1 MDYRA
6 QYRQLVRELERLGG
20 DLRGV
25 PRYYSLE
32 AEAKVRRLIK
42 ERQGGAPPRGGES
55 PQTDKGGGEQ
65 GGEPPRGGEPPQ
77 AKDKGELPFAPT
89 VGGEQGGESPRT
101 DKGGGE
107 QVKKEN
113 LIADYPVA
121 LHGVYRAKRE
131 AWLRACSLKLS
142 LNAVPM
148 EEEDKA
154 RELQRQL
161 WQLFSAMDNYDVV
174 LQYWRDHKK
183 ILEPQKEDYSRLTPV
198 ELVQRRNT
206 LRSNIVSRE
215 KSLAKWE
222 EQVKSEELKVKSEGL
237 SVKSEGG
244 MSGRSLWVLQEKIA
258 RKREEVEQMKLQVK
272 EIEKLMI
279 NANND

>member
-6 QYRQLVRELERLGG
+6 QYRQLVGDLERLGG

-42 ERQGGAPPRGGES
+42 ERQGGES
-55 PQTDKGGGEQ
+55 PRTNS
-65 GGEPPRGGEPPQ
+65 GEPPR

-89 VGGEQGGESPRT
+89 A
-101 DKGGGE
+101 GGGE
-107 QVKKEN
+107 PPRGGAPPQAN
-113 LIADYPVA
+113 SGAADLIADYPVA

-131 AWLRACSLKLS
+131 AWLCACSLKLT
-142 LNAVPM
+142 LNAIPM
-148 EEEDKA
+148 EEEGKA

-174 LQYWRDHKK
+174 LQYWRNHKK

-222 EQVKSEELKVKSEGL
+222 EQARSGEGMT
-237 SVKSEGG
+237 V
-244 MSGRSLWVLQEKIA
+244 RSLWVLQEKIA

-272 EIEKLMI
+272 EVEKLLVVSC
-279 NANND
+279 

>member
-25 PRYYSLE
+25 PAYYSLE

-42 ERQGGAPPRGGES
+42 ERKGGES
-55 PQTDKGGGEQ
+55 PLTDKGGGE
-65 GGEPPRGGEPPQ
+65 PPR

-89 VGGEQGGESPRT
+89 TGGGEPPQGGEQG
-101 DKGGGE
+101 
-107 QVKKEN
+107 KKED
-113 LIADYPVA
+113 LIVDYPVA

-131 AWLRACSLKLS
+131 AWLRACSLKLT
-142 LNAVPM
+142 LNAIPM

-174 LQYWRDHKK
+174 LQYWRNHKK

-222 EQVKSEELKVKSEGL
+222 EQVKSEELR
-237 SVKSEGG
+237 VKSEGG
-244 MSGRSLWVLQEKIA
+244 KSGRSLWVLNEKIA
-258 RKREEVEQMKLQVK
+258 RKREEVAQMKLQVK
-272 EIEKLMI
+272 EVEKLLSP
-279 NANND
+279 

>member
-6 QYRQLVRELERLGG
+6 QYRQLVGELERLGG

-42 ERQGGAPPRGGES
+42 ERQGSGGGES
-55 PQTDKGGGEQ
+55 PRT
-65 GGEPPRGGEPPQ
+65 
-77 AKDKGELPFAPT
+77 KDKGELPFAPT
-89 VGGEQGGESPRT
+89 A
-101 DKGGGE
+101 GGGE
-107 QVKKEN
+107 PPLGGAPPQAN
-113 LIADYPVA
+113 SGAADLIADYPVA

-131 AWLRACSLKLS
+131 AWLRACSLKLT

-222 EQVKSEELKVKSEGL
+222 EQARSEELR
-237 SVKSEGG
+237 VKSEGG
-244 MSGRSLWVLQEKIA
+244 KSGRSLWVLQEKIA

-272 EIEKLMI
+272 EVEKLLVVS
-279 NANND
+279 D

>member
-25 PRYYSLE
+25 PAYYSLE
-32 AEAKVRRLIK
+32 AEAKVRRIIK
-42 ERQGGAPPRGGES
+42 ERQGG
-55 PQTDKGGGEQ
+55 
-65 GGEPPRGGEPPQ
+65 GGEPPR

-89 VGGEQGGESPRT
+89 VGGEQGGEQAKRE
-101 DKGGGE
+101 D
-107 QVKKEN
+107 

-131 AWLRACSLKLS
+131 VWLRACSLKLT
-142 LNAVPM
+142 LNAIPM

-161 WQLFSAMDNYDVV
+161 WQLFEAMDNYDVV
-174 LQYWRDHKK
+174 LQYWRDHKR
-183 ILEPQKEDYSRLTPV
+183 ILEPVREDYSRLTPV

-206 LRSNIVSRE
+206 LRSDIVSRE

-222 EQVKSEELKVKSEGL
+222 EQAKREE
-237 SVKSEGG
+237 G

-279 NANND
+279 NVSND

>member
-6 QYRQLVRELERLGG
+6 QYRQLVGELERLGG

-42 ERQGGAPPRGGES
+42 ERQGGES
-55 PQTDKGGGEQ
+55 PRTNS
-65 GGEPPRGGEPPQ
+65 GEPPR

-89 VGGEQGGESPRT
+89 A
-101 DKGGGE
+101 GGGTIPLAPE
-107 QVKKEN
+107 GGIVPLAPEGGSGVAD

-142 LNAVPM
+142 LNQVPM

-161 WQLFSAMDNYDVV
+161 WQLFDAMDNYDVV
-174 LQYWRDHKK
+174 LQYWRDHKR
-183 ILEPQKEDYSRLTPV
+183 ILEPVREDYSQLTPV

-222 EQVKSEELKVKSEGL
+222 EQVKSEELR
-237 SVKSEGG
+237 VKSEGG
-244 MSGRSLWVLQEKIA
+244 KSGRSLWVLQEKIA

-272 EIEKLMI
+272 EVEKLLSP
-279 NANND
+279 

>member
-1 MDYRA
+1 MDYKA
-6 QYRQLVRELERLGG
+6 QYRELVNELERLGG

-42 ERQGGAPPRGGES
+42 ERSAQPTCAPES
-55 PQTDKGGGEQ
+55 QIAPTS
-65 GGEPPRGGEPPQ
+65 GEPPQ
-77 AKDKGELPFAPT
+77 KSGEPAKKADF
-89 VGGEQGGESPRT
+89 
-101 DKGGGE
+101 
-107 QVKKEN
+107 
-113 LIADYPVA
+113 IADYPVA
-121 LHGVYRAKRE
+121 LHGVYRAKQE
-131 AWLRACSLKLS
+131 AWLRACSLKLT
-142 LNAVPM
+142 LNAIPM
-148 EEEDKA
+148 EDEVKA
-154 RELQRQL
+154 CEIQRQL
-161 WQLFSAMDNYDVV
+161 WQLFETMDNYDVV

-183 ILEPQKEDYSRLTPV
+183 ILEPVQEDYSRLTPM

-222 EQVKSEELKVKSEGL
+222 EQAKSEE
-237 SVKSEGG
+237 G
-244 MSGRSLWVLQEKIA
+244 MTVRSLWVLNEKIA

-272 EIEKLMI
+272 EIEALI

>member
-25 PRYYSLE
+25 PAYYSLE

-42 ERQGGAPPRGGES
+42 ERQGGGGEPPRANSGEPPRTSGEQCGEPPRGGES
-55 PQTDKGGGEQ
+55 PQTDKGG
-65 GGEPPRGGEPPQ
+65 
-77 AKDKGELPFAPT
+77 AAD
-89 VGGEQGGESPRT
+89 
-101 DKGGGE
+101 
-107 QVKKEN
+107 

-131 AWLRACSLKLS
+131 AWLRACSLKLT
-142 LNAVPM
+142 LNAIPM

-222 EQVKSEELKVKSEGL
+222 EQVKREELR
-237 SVKSEGG
+237 VKSEGG
-244 MSGRSLWVLQEKIA
+244 MSGRSLWVLNEKIA

-272 EIEKLMI
+272 EVEKLVVSC
-279 NANND
+279 

>member
-42 ERQGGAPPRGGES
+42 ERQGG
-55 PQTDKGGGEQ
+55 
-65 GGEPPRGGEPPQ
+65 GGEPPRANRESPRTKDKGELPFTPTVGGGESPRT
-77 AKDKGELPFAPT
+77 KDKGELPFAPT
-89 VGGEQGGESPRT
+89 VGGEPQRTSGGA
-101 DKGGGE
+101 D
-107 QVKKEN
+107 

-131 AWLRACSLKLS
+131 AWLRACSLKLT
-142 LNAVPM
+142 LNAIPM

-222 EQVKSEELKVKSEGL
+222 EQVKSEEL
-237 SVKSEGG
+237 SVKSGEG
-244 MSGRSLWVLQEKIA
+244 MTERSLWVLNEKIA

-272 EIEKLMI
+272 EIEKLVTS
-279 NANND
+279 DK

>member
-6 QYRQLVRELERLGG
+6 QYRQLVRDLERLGG

-42 ERQGGAPPRGGES
+42 ERQGSGGGES
-55 PQTDKGGGEQ
+55 P
-65 GGEPPRGGEPPQ
+65 R

-89 VGGEQGGESPRT
+89 VGGEQGGEQAKRE
-101 DKGGGE
+101 D
-107 QVKKEN
+107 

-142 LNAVPM
+142 LNQVPM

-222 EQVKSEELKVKSEGL
+222 EQAKSGEG
-237 SVKSEGG
+237 
-244 MSGRSLWVLQEKIA
+244 MTTRSLWVLNEKIA

>member
-6 QYRQLVRELERLGG
+6 QYRQLVGELERLGG

-42 ERQGGAPPRGGES
+42 ERQGGGGAPPRGGEPPQANGGGGGEPPRANSGEPPRGGES
-55 PQTDKGGGEQ
+55 PQTDKGG
-65 GGEPPRGGEPPQ
+65 R
-77 AKDKGELPFAPT
+77 AD
-89 VGGEQGGESPRT
+89 
-101 DKGGGE
+101 
-107 QVKKEN
+107 

-142 LNAVPM
+142 LNQVPM

-161 WQLFSAMDNYDVV
+161 WQLFDAMDNYDVV
-174 LQYWRDHKK
+174 LQYWRDHKR

-222 EQVKSEELKVKSEGL
+222 EQVKSEEL

-258 RKREEVEQMKLQVK
+258 RKREEVAQMKLQVK
-272 EIEKLMI
+272 EVEKLLVVSC
-279 NANND
+279 

>member
-25 PRYYSLE
+25 PAYYSLE

-42 ERQGGAPPRGGES
+42 ERQGGES
-55 PQTDKGGGEQ
+55 LR
-65 GGEPPRGGEPPQ
+65 GGEPPRANSGEPPQ
-77 AKDKGELPFAPT
+77 ASGESPRTKDKGELPFAPT
-89 VGGEQGGESPRT
+89 VGGGQGGEQAKRE
-101 DKGGGE
+101 D
-107 QVKKEN
+107 

-131 AWLRACSLKLS
+131 AWLRACSLKLT

-161 WQLFSAMDNYDVV
+161 WQLFDAMDNYDVV

-222 EQVKSEELKVKSEGL
+222 EQVKSEELR
-237 SVKSEGG
+237 VKSEGG

-258 RKREEVEQMKLQVK
+258 RKREEVAQMKLQVK
-272 EIEKLMI
+272 EIEKLVTS
-279 NANND
+279 DK

>member
-6 QYRQLVRELERLGG
+6 QYRQLVGDLERLGG

-42 ERQGGAPPRGGES
+42 ERQGGAPPRGG
-55 PQTDKGGGEQ
+55 K
-65 GGEPPRGGEPPQ
+65 PPRGGESPRT
-77 AKDKGELPFAPT
+77 KDKGELPFAPT
-89 VGGEQGGESPRT
+89 VGGEQAKRE
-101 DKGGGE
+101 D
-107 QVKKEN
+107 

-131 AWLRACSLKLS
+131 AWLRACSLKLT

-148 EEEDKA
+148 EEEGKA
-154 RELQRQL
+154 REIQRQL

-174 LQYWRDHKK
+174 LQYWRNHKK

-222 EQVKSEELKVKSEGL
+222 EQVKSEELR
-237 SVKSEGG
+237 VKSEGG
-244 MSGRSLWVLQEKIA
+244 KSGRSLWVLNEKIA
-258 RKREEVEQMKLQVK
+258 RKREEVAQMKLQVK
-272 EIEKLMI
+272 EVEKLLSP
-279 NANND
+279 

>member
-25 PRYYSLE
+25 PHYYSLE

-42 ERQGGAPPRGGES
+42 ERQGG
-55 PQTDKGGGEQ
+55 
-65 GGEPPRGGEPPQ
+65 GGEPPRAKDKGELPFAPTAGGAEPPRGGDLL
-77 AKDKGELPFAPT
+77 DKGELPFAPT
-89 VGGEQGGESPRT
+89 VGGEQGGEQAKRE
-101 DKGGGE
+101 D
-107 QVKKEN
+107 

-131 AWLRACSLKLS
+131 AWLHACSLKLT

-183 ILEPQKEDYSRLTPV
+183 ILEPQKEDYSLLTPV

-222 EQVKSEELKVKSEGL
+222 EQAKSGEG
-237 SVKSEGG
+237 
-244 MSGRSLWVLQEKIA
+244 MATRSLWVLNEKIA

-272 EIEKLMI
+272 EIEKLVT
-279 NANND
+279 ND

>member
-42 ERQGGAPPRGGES
+42 ERQGGGGEPPRANGGGE
-55 PQTDKGGGEQ
+55 QTDKGGGESL
-65 GGEPPRGGEPPQ
+65 RT
-77 AKDKGELPFAPT
+77 KDKGELPFAPT
-89 VGGEQGGESPRT
+89 TGEGELPRTSGEQAKRE
-101 DKGGGE
+101 D
-107 QVKKEN
+107 

-131 AWLRACSLKLS
+131 AWLRACSLKLT

-154 RELQRQL
+154 REIQRQL

-174 LQYWRDHKK
+174 LQYWR
-183 ILEPQKEDYSRLTPV
+183 
-198 ELVQRRNT
+198 
-206 LRSNIVSRE
+206 
-215 KSLAKWE
+215 
-222 EQVKSEELKVKSEGL
+222 
-237 SVKSEGG
+237 
-244 MSGRSLWVLQEKIA
+244 LWVLNEKIA

-272 EIEKLMI
+272 EVEKLLVVS
-279 NANND
+279 N

>member
-42 ERQGGAPPRGGES
+42 ERQGG
-55 PQTDKGGGEQ
+55 
-65 GGEPPRGGEPPQ
+65 GGEPPR

-89 VGGEQGGESPRT
+89 VGGEQGGEQAKRE
-101 DKGGGE
+101 D
-107 QVKKEN
+107 

-131 AWLRACSLKLS
+131 AWLRACSLKLT
-142 LNAVPM
+142 LNAIPM

-161 WQLFSAMDNYDVV
+161 WQLFDAMDNYDVV

-183 ILEPQKEDYSRLTPV
+183 ILEPQKEDYSRLTPM

-215 KSLAKWE
+215 KSLAKWK
-222 EQVKSEELKVKSEGL
+222 EQVKSEELR
-237 SVKSEGG
+237 VKSEGG

-258 RKREEVEQMKLQVK
+258 RKREEVAQMKLQVK
-272 EIEKLMI
+272 EIEKLVTS
-279 NANND
+279 DK

>member
-6 QYRQLVRELERLGG
+6 QYRQLVGELERLGG

-42 ERQGGAPPRGGES
+42 ERQGG
-55 PQTDKGGGEQ
+55 
-65 GGEPPRGGEPPQ
+65 GGEPPRANRGSPRT
-77 AKDKGELPFAPT
+77 KDKGELPFAPT
-89 VGGEQGGESPRT
+89 AGGEQGGEPPRANGAA
-101 DKGGGE
+101 D
-107 QVKKEN
+107 

-131 AWLRACSLKLS
+131 AWLRACSLKLT

-222 EQVKSEELKVKSEGL
+222 AQARSEE
-237 SVKSEGG
+237 G

-258 RKREEVEQMKLQVK
+258 RKREEVAQMKLQVK
-272 EIEKLMI
+272 EVEKLLVVSC
-279 NANND
+279 

>member
-1 MDYRA
+1 MDYRS
-6 QYRQLVRELERLGG
+6 QYRHLVGELERLGG

-42 ERQGGAPPRGGES
+42 ERQSGGGGGAPP
-55 PQTDKGGGEQ
+55 Q
-65 GGEPPRGGEPPQ
+65 GGEPPRT
-77 AKDKGELPFAPT
+77 KDKGELPFAPT
-89 VGGEQGGESPRT
+89 VGGEQGGEPSRGGESPQT
-101 DKGGGE
+101 DKGGRAD
-107 QVKKEN
+107 

-142 LNAVPM
+142 LNQVPM

-161 WQLFSAMDNYDVV
+161 WQLFDAMDNYDVV
-174 LQYWRDHKK
+174 LQYWRDHKR
-183 ILEPQKEDYSRLTPV
+183 ILEPVREDYSRLTPV

-222 EQVKSEELKVKSEGL
+222 EQVKSEEL

-272 EIEKLMI
+272 EIEGLI
-279 NANND
+279 VNC

>member
-6 QYRQLVRELERLGG
+6 QYRQLVGDLERLGG

-42 ERQGGAPPRGGES
+42 ERQGGGGEPPRGGAPPRGGES
-55 PQTDKGGGEQ
+55 PQTDKGGG
-65 GGEPPRGGEPPQ
+65 
-77 AKDKGELPFAPT
+77 AD
-89 VGGEQGGESPRT
+89 
-101 DKGGGE
+101 
-107 QVKKEN
+107 
-113 LIADYPVA
+113 LIADYPMA

-131 AWLRACSLKLS
+131 AWLRACSLKLT

-154 RELQRQL
+154 REIQRQL

-174 LQYWRDHKK
+174 LQYWRDHKR

-222 EQVKSEELKVKSEGL
+222 EQVKREELRVKR
-237 SVKSEGG
+237 EGG
-244 MSGRSLWVLQEKIA
+244 MSGRSLWVLKEKIA

-272 EIEKLMI
+272 EVEKLLSP
-279 NANND
+279 

>member
-1 MDYRA
+1 MDYKA
-6 QYRQLVRELERLGG
+6 QYRELVNDLERLGG

-42 ERQGGAPPRGGES
+42 ERSAQPICTPES
-55 PQTDKGGGEQ
+55 QSTSTS
-65 GGEPPRGGEPPQ
+65 GEPPQ
-77 AKDKGELPFAPT
+77 T
-89 VGGEQGGESPRT
+89 SGESAKKT
-101 DKGGGE
+101 DW
-107 QVKKEN
+107 
-113 LIADYPVA
+113 IADYPVA
-121 LHGVYRAKRE
+121 LHGVYRAKQE

-142 LNAVPM
+142 LNQVPM
-148 EEEDKA
+148 EDEVKA
-154 RELQRQL
+154 CEIQRQL
-161 WQLFSAMDNYDVV
+161 WQLFETMDNCDVM

-183 ILEPQKEDYSRLTPV
+183 ILEPVQEDYSRLTPM

-222 EQVKSEELKVKSEGL
+222 EQA
-237 SVKSEGG
+237 KSEGG
-244 MSGRSLWVLQEKIA
+244 MSGRSLWVLNEKIA

-272 EIEKLMI
+272 EIEKLMT
-279 NANND
+279 ND

>member
-6 QYRQLVRELERLGG
+6 QYRQLVRDLERLGG

-55 PQTDKGGGEQ
+55 PRT
-65 GGEPPRGGEPPQ
+65 
-77 AKDKGELPFAPT
+77 KDKGELPFAPT

-107 QVKKEN
+107 QVKKED

-142 LNAVPM
+142 LNQVPM

-154 RELQRQL
+154 REIQRQL

-222 EQVKSEELKVKSEGL
+222 AQAKGEE
-237 SVKSEGG
+237 G
-244 MSGRSLWVLQEKIA
+244 MTTRSLWVLQEKIA

-272 EIEKLMI
+272 EIEKLVI
-279 NANND
+279 PLAPEGETSG

>member
-6 QYRQLVRELERLGG
+6 QYRQLVGELERLGG

-42 ERQGGAPPRGGES
+42 ERQS
-55 PQTDKGGGEQ
+55 
-65 GGEPPRGGEPPQ
+65 GEPPRGGEPPR
-77 AKDKGELPFAPT
+77 ANGAAD
-89 VGGEQGGESPRT
+89 
-101 DKGGGE
+101 
-107 QVKKEN
+107 

-131 AWLRACSLKLS
+131 AWLRACSLKLT

-161 WQLFSAMDNYDVV
+161 WQLFEAMDNYDVV

-222 EQVKSEELKVKSEGL
+222 AQAKGEE
-237 SVKSEGG
+237 G
-244 MSGRSLWVLQEKIA
+244 MTTRSLWVLQEKIA

-272 EIEKLMI
+272 EIEGLMI

>member
-6 QYRQLVRELERLGG
+6 QYRQLVGELERLGG

-25 PRYYSLE
+25 PAYYSLE

-42 ERQGGAPPRGGES
+42 ERQGGEPPRGGAP
-55 PQTDKGGGEQ
+55 PQANNGGGEQ
-65 GGEPPRGGEPPQ
+65 GGEPQRGGEPPR
-77 AKDKGELPFAPT
+77 AS
-89 VGGEQGGESPRT
+89 GGA
-101 DKGGGE
+101 D
-107 QVKKEN
+107 

-131 AWLRACSLKLS
+131 AWLRACSLKLT
-142 LNAVPM
+142 LNAIPM

-154 RELQRQL
+154 REIQRQL

-222 EQVKSEELKVKSEGL
+222 EQVKSEELR
-237 SVKSEGG
+237 VKSEGG

-272 EIEKLMI
+272 EIEKLVVSG
-279 NANND
+279 

>member
-1 MDYRA
+1 MDYKA
-6 QYRQLVRELERLGG
+6 QYRELVNELERLGG

-25 PRYYSLE
+25 PRYYSLS

-42 ERQGGAPPRGGES
+42 ERSAQPTCAPES
-55 PQTDKGGGEQ
+55 QSTSTSGVTPQS
-65 GGEPPRGGEPPQ
+65 GEPPQ
-77 AKDKGELPFAPT
+77 KSGEPAKKMDW
-89 VGGEQGGESPRT
+89 
-101 DKGGGE
+101 
-107 QVKKEN
+107 
-113 LIADYPVA
+113 IADYPVA
-121 LHGVYRAKRE
+121 LHGVYRAKQE

-142 LNAVPM
+142 LNQVPM
-148 EEEDKA
+148 EDEGKA
-154 RELQRQL
+154 CEIQRQL
-161 WQLFSAMDNYDVV
+161 WQLFETMDNCDVM

-183 ILEPQKEDYSRLTPV
+183 ILEPVQEDYSRLTPM

-222 EQVKSEELKVKSEGL
+222 EQVKSEELR
-237 SVKSEGG
+237 VKSEGG
-244 MSGRSLWVLQEKIA
+244 MTVRSLWVLNEKIA

-272 EIEKLMI
+272 EIEALI

>member
-25 PRYYSLE
+25 PAYYSLE

-42 ERQGGAPPRGGES
+42 ERQGGGGEPPQANRGEPPRGGEPPRTS
-55 PQTDKGGGEQ
+55 VEQ

-77 AKDKGELPFAPT
+77 ASGRAD
-89 VGGEQGGESPRT
+89 
-101 DKGGGE
+101 
-107 QVKKEN
+107 

-142 LNAVPM
+142 LNQVPM

-161 WQLFSAMDNYDVV
+161 WQLFEAMDNYDVV

-183 ILEPQKEDYSRLTPV
+183 ILEPAREDYSRLTPV

-222 EQVKSEELKVKSEGL
+222 EQAKREE
-237 SVKSEGG
+237 G

-258 RKREEVEQMKLQVK
+258 RKQEEVEQMKLQVK

-279 NANND
+279 NVSND

>member
-42 ERQGGAPPRGGES
+42 ERQGGGGEPPRANRES
-55 PQTDKGGGEQ
+55 PRTKDKGELPFAPTVG
-65 GGEPPRGGEPPQ
+65 GGEPPRGGDLL
-77 AKDKGELPFAPT
+77 DKGELPFAPT
-89 VGGEQGGESPRT
+89 VGGEQAKRE
-101 DKGGGE
+101 D
-107 QVKKEN
+107 

-131 AWLRACSLKLS
+131 AWLRACSLKLT
-142 LNAVPM
+142 LNAIPM

-161 WQLFSAMDNYDVV
+161 WQLFDAMDNYDVV

-222 EQVKSEELKVKSEGL
+222 EQVKSEELR
-237 SVKSEGG
+237 VKSEGG

-258 RKREEVEQMKLQVK
+258 RKREEVAQMKLQVK
-272 EIEKLMI
+272 EIEKLVTS
-279 NANND
+279 DK

>member
-6 QYRQLVRELERLGG
+6 QYRQLVGELERLGG

-42 ERQGGAPPRGGES
+42 ERQGGAPPRGGE
-55 PQTDKGGGEQ
+55 PPQ
-65 GGEPPRGGEPPQ
+65 GGEPPRT
-77 AKDKGELPFAPT
+77 KDKGELPFAPT
-89 VGGEQGGESPRT
+89 VGGEQAKRE
-101 DKGGGE
+101 D
-107 QVKKEN
+107 

-131 AWLRACSLKLS
+131 AWLRACSLKLT

-154 RELQRQL
+154 REIQRQL

-174 LQYWRDHKK
+174 LQYWRNHKK
-183 ILEPQKEDYSRLTPV
+183 ILEPQKEDYSQLTPV

-222 EQVKSEELKVKSEGL
+222 EQVKSEELR
-237 SVKSEGG
+237 VKSEGG
-244 MSGRSLWVLQEKIA
+244 KSGRSLWVLQEKIA
-258 RKREEVEQMKLQVK
+258 RKQEEVAQMKLQVK
-272 EIEKLMI
+272 EVEKLLVVS
-279 NANND
+279 N

>member
-6 QYRQLVRELERLGG
+6 QYRQLVGELERLGG

-42 ERQGGAPPRGGES
+42 ERQGG
-55 PQTDKGGGEQ
+55 
-65 GGEPPRGGEPPQ
+65 EPPRANRESPRT
-77 AKDKGELPFAPT
+77 KDKGELPFAPT
-89 VGGEQGGESPRT
+89 VGGEQGGEPPRAN
-101 DKGGGE
+101 GGAD
-107 QVKKEN
+107 

-131 AWLRACSLKLS
+131 AWLLACSLKLT

-161 WQLFSAMDNYDVV
+161 WQLFEAMDNYDVV

-222 EQVKSEELKVKSEGL
+222 EQVKSEELR
-237 SVKSEGG
+237 VKSEGG

-272 EIEKLMI
+272 EIEKLVVSG
-279 NANND
+279 

>member
-6 QYRQLVRELERLGG
+6 QYRQLVNDLERLGG

-42 ERQGGAPPRGGES
+42 ERQGSGGGESPRTKDKGELPFAPTVGGGDPPRGG
-55 PQTDKGGGEQ
+55 DLL
-65 GGEPPRGGEPPQ
+65 
-77 AKDKGELPFAPT
+77 DKGELPFAPT
-89 VGGEQGGESPRT
+89 VGGEQGKRE
-101 DKGGGE
+101 D
-107 QVKKEN
+107 

-142 LNAVPM
+142 LNQVPM

-154 RELQRQL
+154 REIQRQL

-183 ILEPQKEDYSRLTPV
+183 ILEPVREDYSQLTPV

-222 EQVKSEELKVKSEGL
+222 EQVKSEELR
-237 SVKSEGG
+237 VKSEGG

-258 RKREEVEQMKLQVK
+258 RKREEVAQMKLQVK
-272 EIEKLMI
+272 EIEKLVT
-279 NANND
+279 ND

>member
-6 QYRQLVRELERLGG
+6 QYRQLVGDLERLGG

-42 ERQGGAPPRGGES
+42 ERQGGAPPWGGE
-55 PQTDKGGGEQ
+55 PPQ
-65 GGEPPRGGEPPQ
+65 GGEPPRT
-77 AKDKGELPFAPT
+77 KDKGELPFAPT
-89 VGGEQGGESPRT
+89 VGGEQAKRE
-101 DKGGGE
+101 D
-107 QVKKEN
+107 

-131 AWLRACSLKLS
+131 AWLRACSLKLT

-154 RELQRQL
+154 REIQRQL

-183 ILEPQKEDYSRLTPV
+183 ILEPQKEDYSCLTPV

-222 EQVKSEELKVKSEGL
+222 EQVKSEELRM
-237 SVKSEGG
+237 KSEGG
-244 MSGRSLWVLQEKIA
+244 KSGRSLWVLQEKIA
-258 RKREEVEQMKLQVK
+258 RKREEVAQMKLQVK
-272 EIEKLMI
+272 EVEKLLVVSG
-279 NANND
+279 

>member
-42 ERQGGAPPRGGES
+42 ERQGG
-55 PQTDKGGGEQ
+55 
-65 GGEPPRGGEPPQ
+65 GGEPPRANRESPRT
-77 AKDKGELPFAPT
+77 KDKGELPFAPT
-89 VGGEQGGESPRT
+89 VGGEQGGEPPRAN
-101 DKGGGE
+101 GGAD
-107 QVKKEN
+107 

-131 AWLRACSLKLS
+131 AWLRACSLKLT
-142 LNAVPM
+142 LNAIPM

-174 LQYWRDHKK
+174 LQYWRNHKK

-222 EQVKSEELKVKSEGL
+222 EQVKSEE
-237 SVKSEGG
+237 G
-244 MSGRSLWVLQEKIA
+244 MTTRSLWVLNEKIA
-258 RKREEVEQMKLQVK
+258 RKREEVAQMKLQVK
-272 EIEKLMI
+272 EVEKLLSPLAPEGGMRG
-279 NANND
+279 

>member
-25 PRYYSLE
+25 SAYYSLE

-55 PQTDKGGGEQ
+55 PQTDKGGGEL
-65 GGEPPRGGEPPQ
+65 GGEPPRANRESPRT
-77 AKDKGELPFAPT
+77 KDKGELPFAPT
-89 VGGEQGGESPRT
+89 A
-101 DKGGGE
+101 GGE
-107 QVKKEN
+107 QVKKED

-142 LNAVPM
+142 LNQVPM

-161 WQLFSAMDNYDVV
+161 WQLFQAMDNYDVV
-174 LQYWRDHKK
+174 LQYWRDHKR

-222 EQVKSEELKVKSEGL
+222 AQARSEELRVKSEEL
-237 SVKSEGG
+237 SVKSEEG
-244 MSGRSLWVLQEKIA
+244 MTVRSLWVLQEKIA

-272 EIEKLMI
+272 EIEKLLVVSG
-279 NANND
+279 

>member
-25 PRYYSLE
+25 PHYYSLE

-42 ERQGGAPPRGGES
+42 ERQ
-55 PQTDKGGGEQ
+55 D
-65 GGEPPRGGEPPQ
+65 GEPPRGGEPPR

-89 VGGEQGGESPRT
+89 VGGEQGGEQAKRE
-101 DKGGGE
+101 D
-107 QVKKEN
+107 

-131 AWLRACSLKLS
+131 AWLRACSLKLT
-142 LNAVPM
+142 LNAIPM

-161 WQLFSAMDNYDVV
+161 WQLFDAMDNYDVV

-222 EQVKSEELKVKSEGL
+222 EQVKSEELR
-237 SVKSEGG
+237 VKSEGG

-258 RKREEVEQMKLQVK
+258 RKREEVVQMKLQVK
-272 EIEKLMI
+272 EIEKLVT
-279 NANND
+279 ND

>member
-6 QYRQLVRELERLGG
+6 QYRQLVNDLERLGG

-55 PQTDKGGGEQ
+55 P
-65 GGEPPRGGEPPQ
+65 R

-89 VGGEQGGESPRT
+89 TGGGEPPQGGEQE
-101 DKGGGE
+101 
-107 QVKKEN
+107 KKED

-142 LNAVPM
+142 LNQVPM

-154 RELQRQL
+154 REIQRQL

-222 EQVKSEELKVKSEGL
+222 EQVKSEELR
-237 SVKSEGG
+237 VKSEGG
-244 MSGRSLWVLQEKIA
+244 KSGRSLWVLQEKIA

-272 EIEKLMI
+272 EVEKLLSP
-279 NANND
+279 

>member
-6 QYRQLVRELERLGG
+6 QYRQLVGDLERLGG

-42 ERQGGAPPRGGES
+42 ERQGGAPPWGGE
-55 PQTDKGGGEQ
+55 PPQ
-65 GGEPPRGGEPPQ
+65 GGEPPRT
-77 AKDKGELPFAPT
+77 KDKGELPFAPT
-89 VGGEQGGESPRT
+89 VGGEQAKRE
-101 DKGGGE
+101 D
-107 QVKKEN
+107 

-142 LNAVPM
+142 LNQVPM

-161 WQLFSAMDNYDVV
+161 WQLFEAMDNYDVV

-183 ILEPQKEDYSRLTPV
+183 ILEPVREDYSQLTPV

-222 EQVKSEELKVKSEGL
+222 EQVKSEELR
-237 SVKSEGG
+237 VKSEGG
-244 MSGRSLWVLQEKIA
+244 KSGRSLWVLQEKIA
-258 RKREEVEQMKLQVK
+258 RKREEVAQMKLQVK
-272 EIEKLMI
+272 EVEKLLSP
-279 NANND
+279 

>member
-25 PRYYSLE
+25 PAYYSLE

-42 ERQGGAPPRGGES
+42 ERQGG
-55 PQTDKGGGEQ
+55 
-65 GGEPPRGGEPPQ
+65 GGEPPR

-89 VGGEQGGESPRT
+89 VGGEQGGEQAKRE
-101 DKGGGE
+101 D
-107 QVKKEN
+107 

-121 LHGVYRAKRE
+121 L
-131 AWLRACSLKLS
+131 S
-142 LNAVPM
+142 
-148 EEEDKA
+148 
-154 RELQRQL
+154 
-161 WQLFSAMDNYDVV
+161 MDNYDVV
-174 LQYWRDHKK
+174 LQYWRDHKR
-183 ILEPQKEDYSRLTPV
+183 ILEPVREDYSRLTPV

-222 EQVKSEELKVKSEGL
+222 EQAKREE
-237 SVKSEGG
+237 G

-279 NANND
+279 NVSND